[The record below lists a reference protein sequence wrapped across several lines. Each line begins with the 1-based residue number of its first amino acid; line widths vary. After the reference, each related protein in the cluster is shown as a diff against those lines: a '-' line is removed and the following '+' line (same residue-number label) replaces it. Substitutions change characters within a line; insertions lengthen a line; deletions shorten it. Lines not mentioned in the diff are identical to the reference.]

1 MMHYLLTNAL
11 PPFSEFNVFWSVIV
25 QFGILMAILLL
36 ANVLRRRIPLLK
48 KSLLPVAVIGGFLGL
63 FLKYLFTGGI
73 IPGFAIIID
82 ETPLITREV
91 LAGFTYHAI
100 AIGFAA
106 LTLKGIDQLTE
117 GPVRLKANA
126 VKSGMVIVN
135 SYLLQGI
142 LGITITILLSFI
154 FSTIPN
160 FVGFLLPMGFGQG
173 PGQALSVGS
182 IFANAGQFEFGI
194 DMGLSIAAFGFL
206 AASIGGVIYLNDL
219 KRKGRLPE
227 PTESSMEAANE
238 STVLEGNGQI
248 PLVDAVDKLTIQIA
262 IIGFVYLSA
271 WFVIYGLE
279 QLILASGVAFLI
291 NNLIGLLYGFNFII
305 VVFLAMLYKVIT
317 RLLLRR
323 GWMKRI
329 YTNDF
334 MLNRVA
340 GLAFDVMM
348 IASIMAI
355 DIAVVL
361 DSGFIVTLLLLAVV
375 GTVAT
380 YRYLRWVSQRVYPA
394 YHDEAFLVFF
404 GTMTGTAST
413 GVALLR
419 EKDPYFKTPATNDI
433 VYGSSMA
440 IPLGFPLLLFVGIVY
455 QGWIPLLIVL
465 GILIAIFSLY
475 HFFLSRSKKEKNLG
489 HSLPT
494 SK

>member
-1 MMHYLLTNAL
+1 MMKSILTSSL
-11 PPFSEFNVFWSVIV
+11 PPFSDFNTFWSIMI
-25 QFGILMAILLL
+25 QFGLIMTILLL
-36 ANVLRRRIPLLK
+36 ANVLRRRVPLLK

-63 FLKYLFTGGI
+63 FIKYFVTGGI
-73 IPGFAIIID
+73 FPTFEIIID
-82 ETPLITREV
+82 GTPLITREV

-106 LTLKGIDQLTE
+106 LTLKGIDQLNK

-142 LGITITILLSFI
+142 LGLFITIAFSFL
-154 FSTIPN
+154 FTSIPE
-160 FVGFLLPMGFGQG
+160 FAGFLLPMGFGQG

-182 IFANAGQFEFGI
+182 IFTNTAGFEFGI
-194 DMGLSIAAFGFL
+194 DMGLSIAAMGFL
-206 AASIGGVIYLNDL
+206 AASIGGVIYLNQL
-219 KRKGRLPE
+219 KKQGKLPE
-227 PTESSMEAANE
+227 PTESSMEAASE

-248 PLVDAVDKLTIQIA
+248 PLVDAVDKLTIQLA
-262 IIGFVYLSA
+262 IIGLVYFVS
-271 WFVIYGLE
+271 WIVIYGLE
-279 QLILASGVAFLI
+279 QLILASNIAFLI

-305 VVFLAMLYKVIT
+305 VVFMGMLYKSISRT
-317 RLLLRR
+317 LLRR
-323 GWMKRI
+323 KVMKRI

-334 MLNRVA
+334 LLNRVA

-355 DIAVVL
+355 DISVVL
-361 DSGFIVTLLLLAVV
+361 ESGFILTLLTLAVV
-375 GTVAT
+375 GTYAT
-380 YRYLRWVSQRVYPA
+380 YRYLRFITQRVYPH
-394 YHDEAFLVFF
+394 YPEEAFLVFF

-440 IPLGFPLLLFVGIVY
+440 IPLGFPLLLFVGVVY
-455 QGWIPLLIVL
+455 QGWVQLAIVL
-465 GILIAIFSLY
+465 AILITIFSVY
-475 HFFLSRSKKEKNLG
+475 HFFLQRSPQQKKIK
-489 HSLPT
+489 
-494 SK
+494 

>member
-1 MMHYLLTNAL
+1 MMITILTSSL
-11 PPFSEFNVFWSVIV
+11 RPFSDFNTFWSIIV
-25 QFGILMAILLL
+25 QLGFILTILLV
-36 ANVLRRRIPLLK
+36 ANVLRRRVPLLK

-63 FLKYLFTGGI
+63 LIKYFVTGGI
-73 IPGFAIIID
+73 LPSFAIIID
-82 ETPLITREV
+82 GTPLITREV

-106 LTLKGIDQLTE
+106 LTLKGIDRLNE
-117 GPVRLKANA
+117 GPIRLQANA

-142 LGITITILLSFI
+142 LGLMITIILSFV
-154 FSTIPN
+154 FTSIPE
-160 FVGFLLPMGFGQG
+160 FAGFLLPMGFGQG

-182 IFANAGQFEFGI
+182 IFTYTAGFEFGI
-194 DMGLSIAAFGFL
+194 DMGLSLAAMGFL
-206 AASIGGVIYLNDL
+206 AASFGGVLYLNQL
-219 KRKGRLPE
+219 KKQGKLPE
-227 PTESSMEAANE
+227 STESSMEAASE

-262 IIGFVYLSA
+262 IIGLIYFIS
-271 WFVIYGLE
+271 WIVIYGLE
-279 QLILASGVAFLI
+279 QLILASNVAFLI

-305 VVFLAMLYKVIT
+305 VVFIGMLYKRIT
-317 RLLLRR
+317 RSFLRR
-323 GWMKRI
+323 KIMKRI

-340 GLAFDVMM
+340 GFAFDVMM

-355 DIAVVL
+355 DISVVFEL
-361 DSGFIVTLLLLAVV
+361 GFILTLLVLSIV
-375 GTVAT
+375 GTYAT
-380 YRYLRWVSQRVYPA
+380 YVYLQFVTKRVYPH
-394 YHDEAFLVFF
+394 YPDEAFLVFF

-419 EKDPYFKTPATNDI
+419 EKDPYFQTPATNDI

-455 QGWIPLLIVL
+455 QGWIQLTLVLAILLV
-465 GILIAIFSLY
+465 IFSVY
-475 HFFLSRSKKEKNLG
+475 HYFLQRSPHRKKNK
-489 HSLPT
+489 
-494 SK
+494 

>member
-1 MMHYLLTNAL
+1 MMKSILTSSL
-11 PPFSEFNVFWSVIV
+11 PPFSDFNTFWSIMI
-25 QFGILMAILLL
+25 QFGLIMTILLL
-36 ANVLRRRIPLLK
+36 ANVLRRRVPLLK

-63 FLKYLFTGGI
+63 FIKYFVTGGI
-73 IPGFAIIID
+73 FPTFEIIID
-82 ETPLITREV
+82 GTPLITREV

-106 LTLKGIDQLTE
+106 LTLKGIDQLNK

-142 LGITITILLSFI
+142 LGLFITIAFSFL
-154 FSTIPN
+154 FTSIPE
-160 FVGFLLPMGFGQG
+160 FAGFLLPMGFGQG

-182 IFANAGQFEFGI
+182 IFTNTAGFEFGI
-194 DMGLSIAAFGFL
+194 DMGLSIAAMGFL
-206 AASIGGVIYLNDL
+206 AASIGGVIYLNQL
-219 KRKGRLPE
+219 KKQGKLPE
-227 PTESSMEAANE
+227 PTESSMEAASE

-248 PLVDAVDKLTIQIA
+248 PLVDAVDKLTIQLA
-262 IIGFVYLSA
+262 IIGLVYFVS
-271 WFVIYGLE
+271 WIVIYGLE
-279 QLILASGVAFLI
+279 QLILASNIAFLI

-305 VVFLAMLYKVIT
+305 VVFMGMLYKSISRT
-317 RLLLRR
+317 LLRR
-323 GWMKRI
+323 KVMKRI

-355 DIAVVL
+355 DISVVL
-361 DSGFIVTLLLLAVV
+361 ESGFILTLLTLAVV

-380 YRYLRWVSQRVYPA
+380 YMYLRFVTQRVYPH
-394 YHDEAFLVFF
+394 YPEEAFLVFF

-440 IPLGFPLLLFVGIVY
+440 IPLGFPLLLFVGVVY
-455 QGWIPLLIVL
+455 QGWVQLAIVL
-465 GILIAIFSLY
+465 TILITIFSVY
-475 HFFLSRSKKEKNLG
+475 HFFLQRTPQQNKIK
-489 HSLPT
+489 
-494 SK
+494 